1 MKNCLEISRAG
12 YNDTINQIYILKKK
26 RHKFARYW
34 NCKFVVSPKRNKL
47 WLNLLLQTSKGLRWL
62 QREPLTGCD
71 NDMQDREVPLRARKE
86 KVRHLPVAELTG
98 EFGSYM
104 HSLPTNLPMLS
115 AMPLSTSEA
124 AVESVCRFVKMST
137 PEQDI
142 QGIYLRNAKCIL
154 EQKIWR
160 QDSHCPECLD
170 VRAHGAHCLCYS
182 SWHSA
187 MWIKEKCWTDVL
199 SKAEASLIASE
210 PCQVLADG
218 REGTEF
224 LTFLIKM

>member
-1 MKNCLEISRAG
+1 M
-12 YNDTINQIYILKKK
+12 
-26 RHKFARYW
+26 
-34 NCKFVVSPKRNKL
+34 
-47 WLNLLLQTSKGLRWL
+47 LLQTSKGLRWL

-154 EQKIWR
+154 EQKI
-160 QDSHCPECLD
+160 
-170 VRAHGAHCLCYS
+170 
-182 SWHSA
+182 
-187 MWIKEKCWTDVL
+187 
-199 SKAEASLIASE
+199 
-210 PCQVLADG
+210 
-218 REGTEF
+218 
-224 LTFLIKM
+224 